1 MTAPNDPINGSTPP
15 DVLAR
20 ALSGQLAAEAGGD
33 SDYTP
38 DEVVAEPAA
47 EVAAEPVV
55 QAPAVPASTFPSTP
69 AASAR

>member
-1 MTAPNDPINGSTPP
+1 MTTPNDPINGSTPP

-38 DEVVAEPAA
+38 AEVVAEPVVPA
-47 EVAAEPVV
+47 PV
-55 QAPAVPASTFPSTP
+55 VPASTFPSTP
-69 AASAR
+69 AASAK

>member
-1 MTAPNDPINGSTPP
+1 MTTPNDPINGSTPP

-38 DEVVAEPAA
+38 A
-47 EVAAEPVV
+47 EVAAEPA
-55 QAPAVPASTFPSTP
+55 APVAQASTFQLP
-69 AASAR
+69 AK